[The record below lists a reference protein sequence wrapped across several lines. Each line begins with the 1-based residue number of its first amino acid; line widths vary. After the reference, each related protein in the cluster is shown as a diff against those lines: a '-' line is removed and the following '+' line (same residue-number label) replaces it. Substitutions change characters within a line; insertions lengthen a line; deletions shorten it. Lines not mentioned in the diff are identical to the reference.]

1 MKRIIGILIVA
12 LAVAGAD
19 VNGWM
24 VMAQGRRGG
33 KGGQES
39 QVQEAKDYNFFRARE
54 VMNESGDYEKALGLL
69 GKQLQGA
76 PGDVK
81 ALVFRCQLNRDL
93 GHYGE
98 ALADINAAI
107 KNNNRKSGFS
117 EASLYWW
124 KAWVY
129 DAMGDRDGNMRN
141 LELAYS
147 AARKNRKNEGENYAK
162 LCHNYCDKLTRAGRD
177 SESLAICREL
187 MKEDETD
194 IVAASLAARNML
206 AAGNIEGA
214 GEIIR
219 EYSRFGSDN
228 TEFDYASMKYWE
240 AVGDRHKAV
249 DAALDYVGH
258 YDAEQIGVVIEALK
272 ADRKYSEA
280 MLRKRIKEGA
290 ENKPVWQG
298 MLALYYYE
306 TLDFESA
313 LKEFFQIINEY
324 GGKDEL
330 AEYVARCYD
339 KLGMPEE
346 AVKTLK
352 EAEEV
357 QIKNNPSYYYCLLG
371 DYYQDWGRY
380 EDAISVL
387 DKAIEEDPA
396 DAFPY
401 YKSGWCYEFLGDD
414 AKALERYS
422 SGIEMDDS
430 YPYIFLM
437 RGEIYLKQ
445 GKKELADADFKA
457 VVEKDTVLDD
467 SSCRQYALHFLGRDK
482 EALEWQDSLAAKF
495 PDEPGTYY
503 DEACLYSR
511 MGRTEDAVKALKTA
525 LECGYNNFRH
535 IADDD
540 DLDPVRN
547 IPEFVSLVEKYKAE
561 HLTFVERLRAEL
573 RSESAD
579 SLASGKVPEVAFK
592 RHQGGTFEIPCEVNG
607 LPLQMLFD
615 TGASSVTMSS
625 VEANFMLKNDYLSA
639 KDLGGK
645 EYYRI
650 ADSGIT
656 EGTLVTLREVKI
668 GDFVL
673 KNVKA
678 SVVSNQKAPILL
690 GQSVMERF
698 GTITIDNIGG
708 KLLIKH

>member
-24 VMAQGRRGG
+24 AMAQGRRGG

-129 DAMGDRDGNMRN
+129 DAMEDRDGNMRN

-147 AARKNRKNEGENYAK
+147 AARKNRKKEGENYAN

-194 IVAASLAARNML
+194 IVAASLAARNLL

-214 GEIIR
+214 GAIIR

-240 AVGDRHKAV
+240 AVGDKHKAV

-280 MLRKRIKEGA
+280 MLRKRIKDGA

-437 RGEIYLKQ
+437 RGELYLKQ

-503 DEACLYSR
+503 DEACLYS
-511 MGRTEDAVKALKTA
+511 MIGRTEDAVKAIKTA

-561 HLTFVERLRAEL
+561 HLTFVERFCAEL

-579 SLASGKVPEVAFK
+579 SLASGTVTEVAFK

-615 TGASSVTMSS
+615 TGASSVTLSS

-650 ADSGIT
+650 ADGGIT

>member
-19 VNGWM
+19 VNGSM
-24 VMAQGRRGG
+24 AMAQGRRGG

-81 ALVFRCQLNRDL
+81 TLVFRCQLNRDL
-93 GHYGE
+93 GRYGE

-107 KNNNRKSGFS
+107 KNNNRKSGYS
-117 EASLYWW
+117 EATLHWW

-147 AARKNRKNEGENYAK
+147 AARKNRKNEGENYVK

-177 SESLAICREL
+177 AESLAICREL
-187 MKEDETD
+187 LKEDETD
-194 IVAASLAARNML
+194 IVAASLAARNLL

-240 AVGDRHKAV
+240 AVGDKHKAV

-280 MLRKRIKEGA
+280 MLRKRIKDGA

-430 YPYIFLM
+430 YPYIFLI
-437 RGEIYLKQ
+437 RGELYLKQ

-503 DEACLYSR
+503 DEACLYSM
-511 MGRTEDAVKALKTA
+511 MGRTEDAVKAIKTA

-540 DLDPVRN
+540 DLDPIRN

-561 HLTFVERLRAEL
+561 HLTFVERFCAEL

-579 SLASGKVPEVAFK
+579 SLASGTVTEVAFK

-615 TGASSVTMSS
+615 TGASSVTLSS

-650 ADSGIT
+650 ADGGIT